1 MPDALD
7 DGYDPRRVRAGLIVL
22 TLVVAVALVL
32 AAVIDTPI
40 VRLLMIGIVV
50 FTVVR
55 MFLLTR
61 AVRRDARRR
70 A

>member
-1 MPDALD
+1 
-7 DGYDPRRVRAGLIVL
+7 
-22 TLVVAVALVL
+22 VVGVALVL
-32 AAVIDTPI
+32 ALVIDTPL
-40 VRLLMIGIVV
+40 VRLLMIAIVV

-61 AVRRDARRR
+61 RVRRDARRR